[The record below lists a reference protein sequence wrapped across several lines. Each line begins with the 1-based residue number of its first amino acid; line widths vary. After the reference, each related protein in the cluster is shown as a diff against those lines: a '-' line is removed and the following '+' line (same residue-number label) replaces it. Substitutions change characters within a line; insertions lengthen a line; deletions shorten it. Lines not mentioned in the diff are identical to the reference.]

1 MRKRNGRVLRERSNI
16 TRSVGR
22 LLAYCATIRGCRQY
36 LLRGGA
42 LALVLIVPDD
52 ADIEDYRHATDFAFS
67 KPNRFDGFDFG
78 DNAKIVVAADHW
90 RKERKE
96 PAPDDL
102 LKHDCLVIL
111 ASDVAEI
118 PNAVMAAI
126 DGVVRLDRP
135 QIRHLIGAGR
145 VCLKQRMSVEQ
156 AEELGAMPLAL
167 ISSMLWRGRPV
178 SQSLDHMRE
187 ALKDRT
193 PAKKRE
199 LRIENLHGLGEAG
212 TWARDLAQDLND
224 WREGRIG
231 WEDIDRG
238 ILISGPTGTGKT
250 TFGKA
255 LAASCG
261 VHLVLASLAR
271 WQAHGHLGDLLR
283 AMRAAFDEARK
294 NAPSIIFIDE
304 IDAAGDREKF
314 SDDYNSQYHNQVVS
328 GLLECI
334 DGAERREGVI
344 IVGACNFPERLDAA
358 LVRPGRLDRHVKIPL
373 PDGVAREGI
382 IRWHLA
388 GAFDDDDLSVIT
400 KRTEGWSGAALE
412 QLARDARRSARRAQ
426 RNVSVSDLEAAL
438 PPTVSFPAAMLR
450 RAAVHEAGHVIAA
463 VALERSFEFAEIR
476 DKVDLASGY
485 QSLGRVRV
493 GKTPVTEITAQSL
506 LDEICFLLAG
516 IAAEEAILGSRS
528 VGGGGVPGSDLHLAT
543 LVALR
548 LEASYGLGEGLA
560 FLAGDSEPE
569 LLRLLHTSQAIRERV
584 EIVLAEQ
591 MARVRSLVER
601 QRGAV
606 ERAADELLE
615 GRRITGV
622 SAGELMASVVTRPG
636 IGRELVA
643 IGSAQ

>member
-1 MRKRNGRVLRERSNI
+1 MRDRANIIRSA
-16 TRSVGR
+16 GR
-22 LLAYCATIRGCRQY
+22 LLAYCATIRGCRPH
-36 LLRGGA
+36 LRRGGT

-52 ADIEDYRHATDFAFS
+52 ADVEDYRHATNFAFS
-67 KPNRFDGFDFG
+67 KPDRFGGFDFG
-78 DNAKIVVAADHW
+78 DNAKIVVAPDHW

-96 PAPDDL
+96 AAQDDL

-111 ASDVAEI
+111 AKDVAEV
-118 PNAVMAAI
+118 PNAVMSAI
-126 DGVVRLDRP
+126 DEVVKLDRP
-135 QIRHLIGAGR
+135 QIRHLMAACR

-156 AEELGAMPLAL
+156 AEELAAMPLAL
-167 ISSMLWRGRPV
+167 VGSMLWRGRPV

-187 ALKDRT
+187 ALKDRSSV
-193 PAKKRE
+193 KDRE

-212 TWARDLAQDLND
+212 DWARDLVQDLQD

-231 WEDIDRG
+231 WKDIDQG
-238 ILISGPTGTGKT
+238 ILVSGPTGTGKT

-304 IDAAGDREKF
+304 VDAAGDREKF
-314 SDDYNSQYHNQVVS
+314 SNEYNSQYHNQVVAA
-328 GLLECI
+328 LLECI

-344 IVGACNFPERLDAA
+344 VVGACNYPERLDAA
-358 LVRPGRLDRHVKIPL
+358 LVRPGRLDRHLRIPL
-373 PDGVAREGI
+373 PDGPAREGI

-388 GAFDDDDLSVIT
+388 GALQNDDLSVT
-400 KRTEGWSGAALE
+400 VERTEGWSGAALE
-412 QLARDARRSARRAQ
+412 QLVRDARRSARRA
-426 RNVSVSDLEAAL
+426 RRMVSVSDLEASL
-438 PPTVSFPAAMLR
+438 PPTASIPAAMLR

-463 VALERSFEFAEIR
+463 VALEKPFEFAEIR
-476 DKVDLASGY
+476 DKVDSAGEY

-493 GKTPVTEITAQSL
+493 GKTPTTEITVQSL
-506 LDEICFLLAG
+506 LGEICFLLAG
-516 IAAEEAILGSRS
+516 IAAEEVILGSRS
-528 VGGGGVPGSDLHLAT
+528 IGGGGARGSDLHLAT

-548 LEASYGLGEGLA
+548 LEASYGLGDGLA
-560 FLAGDSEPE
+560 FLAGDGEPE

-591 MARVRSLVER
+591 MMRARSLIEDR
-601 QRGAV
+601 RGAAGRV
-606 ERAADELLE
+606 AEELLE

-622 SAGELMASVVTRPG
+622 DAGELIASVVPRPG
-636 IGRELVA
+636 IGREVVA
-643 IGSAQ
+643 IGSAH

>member
-1 MRKRNGRVLRERSNI
+1 MRDRANI
-16 TRSVGR
+16 IRSVGR

-36 LLRGGA
+36 LRRGGA

-52 ADIEDYRHATDFAFS
+52 ADVEDYRHATNFAFS

-111 ASDVAEI
+111 ASDPAEV

-126 DGVVRLDRP
+126 DDVVRLDRP
-135 QIRHLIGAGR
+135 QIRHVIGAGR

-156 AEELGAMPLAL
+156 AEELAGMPLAL
-167 ISSMLWRGRPV
+167 VSSMLWRGRPV

-193 PAKKRE
+193 PAKERE

-212 TWARDLAQDLND
+212 GWARDLAQDLHD
-224 WREGRIG
+224 WREGKIG

-250 TFGKA
+250 TLGKA
-255 LAASCG
+255 LATSCG

-314 SDDYNSQYHNQVVS
+314 SNEYNSQYHNQVVS

-344 IVGACNFPERLDAA
+344 VVGACNFPERLDAA

-373 PDGVAREGI
+373 PNGEAREGI

-388 GAFDDDDLSVIT
+388 GALEGDDLSVIT
-400 KRTEGWSGAALE
+400 ERTEGWSGAALE
-412 QLARDARRSARRAQ
+412 QLVRDTRRLARRAQ
-426 RNVSVSDLEAAL
+426 RMVTASDLEATL
-438 PPTVSFPAAMLR
+438 PPTVSIPAAMLR
-450 RAAVHEAGHVIAA
+450 RVAVHEAGHVIAA
-463 VALERSFEFAEIR
+463 VVLEKPFEFAEIR
-476 DKVDLASGY
+476 DKANQTSRC
-485 QSLGRVRV
+485 QSLGVVRV
-493 GKTPVTEITAQSL
+493 GNTPTTEITAQSL
-506 LDEICFLLAG
+506 LDEICFLVAG

-528 VGGGGVPGSDLHLAT
+528 IGGGGSRGSDLHLAT

-560 FLAGDSEPE
+560 FLAGDGETE
-569 LLRLLHTSQAIRERV
+569 LLRLLHTSQVIRDRV

-591 MARVRSLVER
+591 MARARSLIEDH
-601 QRGAV
+601 RGAMGRV
-606 ERAADELLE
+606 AEELLE
-615 GRRITGV
+615 GKRLTGV
-622 SAGELMASVVTRPG
+622 DAGVLVASGGPQTG
-636 IGRELVA
+636 MGQELVA
-643 IGSAQ
+643 IGAAR